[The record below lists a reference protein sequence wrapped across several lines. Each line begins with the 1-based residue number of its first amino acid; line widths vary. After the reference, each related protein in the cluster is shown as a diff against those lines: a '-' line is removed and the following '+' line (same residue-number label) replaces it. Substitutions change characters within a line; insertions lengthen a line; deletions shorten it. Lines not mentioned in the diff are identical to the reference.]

1 MPSVA
6 SSAINRIDYIAE
18 MREFHVVFTSGR
30 RYRYLDVPPAIY
42 LYLQFKNAASKGAF
56 FNEAVRDAFEY
67 EELHS

>member
-18 MREFHVVFTSGR
+18 MRELHVVFTSGR
-30 RYRYLDVPPAIY
+30 RYRYLDVPPAI
-42 LYLQFKNAASKGAF
+42 YLQFKNAASKGAF